1 MMKRITLSINGKLY
15 VMERQKAMGVMKI
28 AKEKNKGKN
37 VIVGLEKDK
46 VIECRLDE
54 YPNAYDLLTATKEW
68 LKQGYKVH
76 SVKSY
81 R

>member
-1 MMKRITLSINGKLY
+1 MKKITLSINGKLY

-37 VIVGLEKDK
+37 VIVGLEKDRI
-46 VIECRLDE
+46 IECRLDV
-54 YPNAYDLLTATKEW
+54 YPTAYELLTATQAW

-76 SVKSY
+76 SIKSY